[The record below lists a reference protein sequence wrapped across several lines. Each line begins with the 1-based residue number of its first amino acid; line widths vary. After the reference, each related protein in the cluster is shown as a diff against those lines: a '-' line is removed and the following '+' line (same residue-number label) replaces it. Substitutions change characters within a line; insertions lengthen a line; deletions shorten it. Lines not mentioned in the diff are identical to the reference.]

1 LLAEATTTEPNR
13 HAESLLPLTERLLSQ
28 TGLEKQDL
36 CAIVAGT
43 GPGSF
48 TGLRVGLALATGIG
62 LGLGIPV
69 LGVSSLL
76 VLASGLLRRAAPQP
90 SGKTKAF
97 GALLDARRG
106 ESFFAAFDENLES
119 LVAPCLLPNA
129 AVSSFIQAELGNFH
143 VTVGGAAA
151 SALLEAALLPSEELR
166 DVAAVAFPSAYEAT
180 LLARSKHASLDPLP
194 FYLRDAD
201 AKLPAL
207 PRNPLTSVD

>member
-13 HAESLLPLTERLLSQ
+13 HAESLLPLTERLLSR
-28 TGLEKQDL
+28 TGLAKRDF

-48 TGLRVGLALATGIG
+48 TGLRVGLALATGMG
-62 LGLGIPV
+62 LGLGVPV
-69 LGVSSLL
+69 VGVSSLL
-76 VLASGLLRRAAPQP
+76 LLAAALQRRLAPNS
-90 SGKTKAF
+90 SGKAVAL
-97 GALLDARRG
+97 GAVLDARRG

-129 AVSSFIQAELGNFH
+129 ALAAFIQAELDGFH
-143 VTVGGAAA
+143 VVVAGATA
-151 SALLEAALLPSEELR
+151 SSLLDPRLLPSDELRGVDALAFPSAHEAALL
-166 DVAAVAFPSAYEAT
+166 V
-180 LLARSKHASLDPLP
+180 RSKHVSHDPLP
-194 FYLRDAD
+194 FYLREAD